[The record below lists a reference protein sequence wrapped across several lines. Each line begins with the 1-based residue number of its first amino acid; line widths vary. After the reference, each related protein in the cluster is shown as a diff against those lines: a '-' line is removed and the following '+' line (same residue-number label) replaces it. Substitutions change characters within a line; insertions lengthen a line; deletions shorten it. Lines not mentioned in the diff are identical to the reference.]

1 MRERYRSLLHYRYL
15 IENSIMDQASQQKL
29 IENFLQEYL
38 EDKPEVFIVEV
49 KIRAG
54 NNIDVFTDADNGI
67 TIDTCTK
74 MNRALYKYLEEIEV
88 YADNDFAIEVS
99 SPGVEEPL
107 LLLRQYKKNV
117 GRTVEVTNN
126 DDSVVTGKLQTVTD
140 EEITV
145 DIKEGKANKATTKTI
160 NILLNQIRHTKV
172 LVTF

>member
-49 KIRAG
+49 KIRPG

-74 MNRALYKYLEEIEV
+74 MNRALYKYLEEKEV
-88 YADNDFAIEVS
+88 YTDNDFAIEVS

-107 LLLRQYKKNV
+107 LLLRQYKKNI

-126 DDSVVTGKLQTVTD
+126 DDSVVTGKLQSVTD

-145 DIKEGKANKATTKTI
+145 DVKEGKANKATTKTV

>member
-1 MRERYRSLLHYRYL
+1 
-15 IENSIMDQASQQKL
+15 MDQASQQKL

-49 KIRAG
+49 KIRPG

-74 MNRALYKYLEEIEV
+74 MNRALYKYLEEKEV
-88 YADNDFAIEVS
+88 YTDNDFAIEVS

-126 DDSVVTGKLQTVTD
+126 DESVITGKLQTVTD

-145 DIKEGKANKATTKTI
+145 EVKEGKANKATTKTVH
-160 NILLNQIRHTKV
+160 ILLNQIRHTKV